1 MIIFEIFDLVILRW
15 WDTQWWRQW
24 SFIIFFCT
32 DRLQPLLLQ
41 LIVMRLPPLYHQV
54 KRQWSHIILLCGHW
68 SFSWRPHSLPPLL
81 LSKEAGASC
90 PLLSWEWGVA
100 TGNSLG
106 SCAPSPLPPLPLLE
120 IKAVVTLHY
129 PSLSVQSVATAIS
142 LSSRTPTPPL
152 SSSKASVTL
161 CCHPCKG

>member
-1 MIIFEIFDLVILRW
+1 MVEAVVFHY
-15 WDTQWWRQW
+15 
-24 SFIIFFCT
+24 
-32 DRLQPLLLQ
+32 LLLHRQ
-41 LIVMRLPPLYHQV
+41 TAATSTSIDSHAPSPSLSPSKAPVVSYYSPLWTLILFLEATFSPSSITEQRGRGLVSSFVMRMG
-54 KRQWSHIILLCGHW
+54 RGHW
-68 SFSWRPHSLPPLL
+68 QFPWQLCSLPLPSLPP
-81 LSKEAGASC
+81 
-90 PLLSWEWGVA
+90 
-100 TGNSLG
+100 
-106 SCAPSPLPPLPLLE
+106 LE